1 MSYKVSSLITSGQYQ
16 VSKRENEK
24 FIRSQKLTLLN
35 NQWIKE
41 ITREVR
47 KYLDLS
53 MQAKTQHNQN
63 FKNSV
68 EVILKEKYMAV
79 NPYIKK

>member
-1 MSYKVSSLITSGQYQ
+1 
-16 VSKRENEK
+16 
-24 FIRSQKLTLLN
+24 
-35 NQWIKE
+35 
-41 ITREVR
+41 
-47 KYLDLS
+47 

-68 EVILKEKYMAV
+68 EMILKEKYMAV

>member
-1 MSYKVSSLITSGQYQ
+1 MVFK
-16 VSKRENEK
+16 E
-24 FIRSQKLTLLN
+24 
-35 NQWIKE
+35 E
-41 ITREVR
+41 ITMEVR
-47 KYLDLS
+47 KYLDLR

-68 EVILKEKYMAV
+68 EVILKEKYMVV